1 MSAPTPQSKVYNL
14 SHALNISNKTMVVTT
29 AISMSMVGVL
39 LPLTTY
45 AANSDPQGEI
55 LDAVQPTWKNS
66 VEQQQ
71 LWQDSLQQQRI
82 ESLRQSQQGQQ
93 QPDSSVKEAES
104 SSSRCLPVQRIQLGA
119 MPQLSNKEQSKL
131 RDQAEQLS
139 SKPEPAELKQEL
151 NQPYAQCVSIAEAN
165 ELIRSITKAYLDA
178 GFFSI
183 SIEPEPAEQGVS
195 TWQVYVAKIT
205 DIDNQTQLPTARL
218 FGNIVGKPANM
229 AVLDQAVSNG
239 ERVIDSPLLLDIY
252 PVGKD
257 VRIKVSHQGQIDKV
271 KGDIQWRYD
280 PDDSYG
286 HNQIALHGTLRNVF
300 GQADL
305 TSLSLQQSL
314 TDKYGYDDDNQRRS
328 ASIYSI
334 IPNGRWQWSGL
345 LAADEYTRT
354 TKLPNSI
361 LEQTGDSWQVN
372 IRGDYTFH
380 RDQDSISTL
389 YGHVAH
395 QDVTSEINGSR
406 LDVQS
411 PTLSSARIGASHTK
425 LFNKRSNSEPTK
437 VTTGAWVVDLSVDQ
451 GFGNHDNPATKQ
463 GLSDDY
469 LRWLLSGYLTHQHSL
484 ISSGQ
489 NIGYWQMTHE
499 LQGQY
504 SNDQLY
510 GVTQQSLGSTY
521 SGVRGID
528 KSYNAAE
535 SGITLRNT
543 LSYEPM
549 QSDWL
554 TLGVQK
560 VRWSPYV
567 GADYGRVKNSET
579 ELNDDTSEAFSGTLG
594 LKLTGYDI
602 KNNSMDRR
610 WLFDI
615 SASRANV
622 DYADKRYDGTQDTE
636 VSATWQWF
644 F

>member
-1 MSAPTPQSKVYNL
+1 MSAPTHKFKIHNL
-14 SHALNISNKTMVVTT
+14 PHLCDIANKTRLMT
-29 AISMSMVGVL
+29 AIIGLSGFGSL
-39 LPLTTY
+39 FALTAY
-45 AANSDPQGEI
+45 AADSEISGE
-55 LDAVQPTWKNS
+55 LPKAVQPAWKNS

-71 LWQDSLQQQRI
+71 QWQDALQQQRI
-82 ESLRQSQQGQQ
+82 ESLRQSQQPLPESTTQQ
-93 QPDSSVKEAES
+93 ADGDR
-104 SSSRCLPVQRIQLGA
+104 SRCLPVQRIRLGD
-119 MPQLSNKEQSKL
+119 MPELSNKQQTKL

-139 SKPEPAELKQEL
+139 SKTNTVDPKQQL
-151 NQPYAQCVSIAEAN
+151 NQPHPQCVSITEAN
-165 ELIRSITKAYLDA
+165 ELIRNITKAYLDA

-183 SIEPEPAEQGVS
+183 SIEPESAEQGVS

-205 DIDNQTQLPTARL
+205 DIDNQTDLPTSRL
-218 FGNIVGKPANM
+218 FGNIIGKPANM
-229 AVLDQAVSNG
+229 AALDQAVSHA
-239 ERVIDSPLLLDIY
+239 ERVIDGQLMLDIY

-257 VRIKVSHQGQIDKV
+257 VRIRVSQQGQIDKV

-286 HNQIALHGTLRNVF
+286 HNQITLHSTLNNVL
-300 GQADL
+300 GQAEL

-354 TKLPNSI
+354 IKSKNALI
-361 LEQTGDSWQVN
+361 EQTGDSWQAN

-389 YGHVAH
+389 YGQVAH
-395 QDVTSEINGSR
+395 QDVNSELLGSR
-406 LDVQS
+406 LDIQS
-411 PTLSSARIGASHTK
+411 PTLSSARFGASHTK
-425 LFNKRSNSEPTK
+425 LFNKRSESDSTK

-451 GFGNHDNPATKQ
+451 GFGNHDNPATAQ

-484 ISSGQ
+484 TASGE

-504 SNDQLY
+504 SDDQLY

-528 KSYNAAE
+528 NAYNAAE
-535 SGITLRNT
+535 TALSLRNT
-543 LSYEPM
+543 LSYEPS

-567 GADYGRVKNSET
+567 GADYGMVKNSET
-579 ELNDDTSEAFSGTLG
+579 ELNEDTSEAVSGTLG

-610 WLFDI
+610 WLLDI
-615 SASRANV
+615 SASCADV
-622 DYADKRYDGTQDTE
+622 DYADKSYDGTQDTE
-636 VSATWQWF
+636 VSAAWQWF